1 MPRAAAAGCATSSVG
16 RHRRV
21 ATMGGTCRASTGS
34 RKPGS
39 LVRGRR
45 RACHEVLNFMMAV
58 RKVRKSHCGTISV
71 SSSYGAALC
80 TSART
85 TERHRKADTST
96 PQVKSSQRERPA
108 PAPAMKTAAHEPSEL
123 SESSVIGMARI
134 SSDVTCK
141 GHSRAVRWGADGGAR
156 ANHRLGRARPL
167 HQLHST
173 ESSLLYPVHPT
184 HSAVM

>member
-1 MPRAAAAGCATSSVG
+1 
-16 RHRRV
+16 
-21 ATMGGTCRASTGS
+21 MGGRCSSSSSS

-39 LVRGRR
+39 LLRGRR
-45 RACHEVLNFMMAV
+45 RACHEVLNFMMTE

-80 TSART
+80 TSARA
-85 TERHRKADTST
+85 TEEHRNADTRT

-108 PAPAMKTAAHEPSEL
+108 PAPAMKTAAHEPSEP

-134 SSDVTCK
+134 SSEATC
-141 GHSRAVRWGADGGAR
+141 RAMAGRCGAENQAGMAGRGGAEKQAGSR
-156 ANHRLGRARPL
+156 IGHARPL
-167 HQLHST
+167 RPLHST
-173 ESSLLYPVHPT
+173 ESSLFYPVHQSHPAQQS

>member
-1 MPRAAAAGCATSSVG
+1 
-16 RHRRV
+16 
-21 ATMGGTCRASTGS
+21 MGGRCRRRRRS

-39 LVRGRR
+39 LVRERR
-45 RACHEVLNFMMAV
+45 RACHEVLNFMITV

-85 TERHRKADTST
+85 TERQRKAETST

-108 PAPAMKTAAHEPSEL
+108 PAPAMKTAAHEPSEA

-134 SSDVTCK
+134 SSEVTC
-141 GHSRAVRWGADGGAR
+141 RAIAGRCGGA
-156 ANHRLGRARPL
+156 
-167 HQLHST
+167 
-173 ESSLLYPVHPT
+173 
-184 HSAVM
+184 